1 MRLSDE
7 LSNIVVEEI
16 FKEETDK
23 NIEIQNSISKI
34 NKVETVILM
43 TCSLLMTVFLILIT
57 LNIDAVRDSIFIVK
71 GDYTKGLILHSYF
84 TKFAVFVSPVVFMVL
99 SMTYLQ
105 YKKEKILKKV
115 FTIETKTR
123 NLKKA
128 LLNLIKPENTNEVL
142 KEESFN
148 ILKIIDDEKSLIKL
162 VTKSF
167 VFRDYRR
174 LEIKLFQFINKSI
187 KNLNVKNKQ
196 IESKSLKIDENIDL
210 IKNELSVK

>member
-1 MRLSDE
+1 MRLSKE

-23 NIEIQNSISKI
+23 NIEIQNLISKI
-34 NKVETVILM
+34 NKIETVILM
-43 TCSLLMTVFLILIT
+43 TCSLLVIVFLLLVT
-57 LNIDAVRDSIFIVK
+57 FNIDAVRDSVFLVK
-71 GDYTKGLILHSYF
+71 GDHTKGLILYSYF

-105 YKKEKILKKV
+105 YKKEKILKQF

-123 NLKKA
+123 NLKKT
-128 LLNLIKPENTNEVL
+128 LLNIIKPENPNEVL
-142 KEESFN
+142 KEEAFN
-148 ILKIIDDEKSLIKL
+148 ILKIIDDEKSLKKL
-162 VTKSF
+162 VNKSF

-174 LEIKLFQFINKSI
+174 LEIKLFQFINKNI
-187 KNLNVKNKQ
+187 KNVNIKNKK
-196 IESKSLKIDENIDL
+196 IESKSLKIDQNIDL

>member
-1 MRLSDE
+1 M
-7 LSNIVVEEI
+7 
-16 FKEETDK
+16 
-23 NIEIQNSISKI
+23 
-34 NKVETVILM
+34 
-43 TCSLLMTVFLILIT
+43 VF
-57 LNIDAVRDSIFIVK
+57 
-71 GDYTKGLILHSYF
+71 
-84 TKFAVFVSPVVFMVL
+84 

-105 YKKEKILKKV
+105 YKKEKILKQI

-128 LLNLIKPENTNEVL
+128 LLNLIKPENSNEVL

-148 ILKIIDDEKSLIKL
+148 ILKIIDDEKALTKL

-187 KNLNVKNKQ
+187 KNIDVKNKK
-196 IESKSLKIDENIDL
+196 IESKSLKIDQNIDL